1 MLYTKKTYNAEK
13 NLTTWCRTGNPV
25 ELNVSRQEGLK
36 QYRRL
41 FRNNINNTLV
51 QAFPIA
57 NEILSENQWEELVD
71 TFFSSKDIKDGRLW
85 LMPRN
90 FYEFV
95 VENDYARKFDKP
107 WLNDLLLFEW
117 IEIEVHTMDDVDK
130 EPFLKEG
137 NLMTDVI
144 EINPEFRLI
153 QLEYPVHLYAA
164 DIASQKKGNWFLL
177 TYRDPKTFFVRF
189 SNLHP
194 LAVVIFEKIRLEE
207 KSLKQIFAE
216 IEHSGDQLL
225 TKTQKEEIITFVK
238 LMFKERAFLGFK
250 LYYQN

>member
-25 ELNVSRQEGLK
+25 ELNVSRQDGLK

-41 FRNNINNTLV
+41 FRNNFNNTLI

-57 NEILSENQWEELVD
+57 NEILSKPQWEELVD
-71 TFFSSKDIKDGRLW
+71 TFFASKDIKDGRLW

-95 VENDYARKFDKP
+95 VENDYADKFDKP

-117 IEIEVHTMDDVDK
+117 IEIEVHTMDDVNK
-130 EPFLKEG
+130 EPYLKKG
-137 NLMTDVI
+137 DLMTDVI

-164 DIASQKKGNWFLL
+164 EKANDKKGSWFLL
-177 TYRDPKTFFVRF
+177 TYRDPETFFVRF

-194 LAVVIFEKIRLEE
+194 LAVVVFEKIRLEE
-207 KSLKQIFAE
+207 KSLSQIFAE
-216 IEHSGDQLL
+216 IELSGQQLL
-225 TKTQKEEIITFVK
+225 KSQKDEIVTFVK

-250 LYYQN
+250 SYYQN